1 MQITIE
7 TTQDEAEALYRLL
20 AATRRT
26 AKTLTIP
33 RQAFAHLLMD
43 HGRLLAAVERSHA
56 APRAI
61 ARDPQACAERYQEAA
76 RRPRGRSGQSD
87 VIA

>member
-33 RQAFAHLLMD
+33 RQAFAHLLID
-43 HGRLLAAVERSHA
+43 HGRLLAAVRPEAAGTRVRAAAARA
-56 APRAI
+56 APA
-61 ARDPQACAERYQEAA
+61 EAA
-76 RRPRGRSGQSD
+76 R
-87 VIA
+87 